1 MKQFLYLDKDLVGS
15 IVAQA
20 EKGLITEISNETEEL
35 KGNTSKNVGQVETNG
50 KIGGN
55 IWKLVKAEAAL
66 NIEGEIEK
74 EKVNNFATKEMVVKT
89 MHDAAFDI
97 AYDYIKPI
105 YVIDDEVYTY
115 GDYIEVNRKFE
126 FVDMQYLEGL
136 FSKDGLIDFLKK
148 SAKEEAHG
156 IAGRLGLKRPIM
168 YDLGYPNNNCIG
180 CPKGRM
186 GYWNKIRVDFPEV
199 FERRA
204 RQEREIG
211 HSCING
217 VFLDELEPDRGNI
230 NTEIMEDCTIACQ
243 LLTWGK

>member
-1 MKQFLYLDKDLVGS
+1 MKQFLYLDKDIVGS

-105 YVIDDEVYTY
+105 YVVDDEVYTH

-136 FSKDGLIDFLKK
+136 FSKDGLIDFLKN
-148 SAKEEAHG
+148 
-156 IAGRLGLKRPIM
+156 LLKKK
-168 YDLGYPNNNCIG
+168 L
-180 CPKGRM
+180 KH
-186 GYWNKIRVDFPEV
+186 K
-199 FERRA
+199 
-204 RQEREIG
+204 
-211 HSCING
+211 
-217 VFLDELEPDRGNI
+217 
-230 NTEIMEDCTIACQ
+230 
-243 LLTWGK
+243 